1 MILPLV
7 LYGCDTWSVTLR
19 EEYMF
24 KVAENRVLKKMF
36 GRKVD
41 EVTGKETT

>member
-24 KVAENRVLKKMF
+24 KVSEDRVMKKMF